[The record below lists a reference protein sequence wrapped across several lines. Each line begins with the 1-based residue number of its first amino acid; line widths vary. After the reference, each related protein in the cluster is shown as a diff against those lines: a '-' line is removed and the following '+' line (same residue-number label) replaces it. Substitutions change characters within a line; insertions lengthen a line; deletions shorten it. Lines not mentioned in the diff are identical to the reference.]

1 MKFLLNQNIEAVSL
15 GGINPNTTVLQWLRS
30 NDLTGSKEGCAS
42 GDCGACTAVV
52 GELIEVGGKQ
62 TLEYKSINTCIALA
76 CGLVGKHL
84 VTVEGLSENGRLH
97 PVQQAMVS
105 EHGSQCGFCTPGFV
119 MSLFALY
126 HNETT
131 IDLAK
136 INNNLSGNLC
146 RCTGYQP
153 IINAAFLAFASKD
166 DNEGDYYSRNQ
177 KQIIRA
183 LVELSHTDT
192 VRCSYQ
198 GTHYD
203 APVGIDQLS
212 DILNKNPGARI
223 IAGGTDLSLDITQKL
238 QEFEHIVNVQR
249 VRELQSIEDREL
261 ELEIGAAVSFHSA
274 WSNLI
279 KYWPSLEPFLH
290 RFGSMP
296 IRNWATIGGNIANA
310 SPIGD
315 MPPVLI
321 ALNAT
326 LRLRKGSKTRLV
338 KLEDYFV
345 DYKQTLLEDGE
356 FIQSI
361 IIPKLSSEEQLIL
374 HKISKRFEDD
384 ISAVCMAIKVRM
396 DARRIIDVCVA
407 FGGMAATPKRATHL
421 EQTLLQ
427 NWDKANLKELAYIA
441 LKDDFSPLSD
451 IRASSKYRLQVST
464 NLVQKTILNLAG
476 EFVPNLAN
484 VYEYESQ
491 IGGG

>member
-1 MKFLLNQNIEAVSL
+1 MKFLLNQNTTAQSL
-15 GGINPNTTVLQWLRS
+15 GEINPNTTVLQWLRS
-30 NDLTGSKEGCAS
+30 NGLTGSKEGCAS
-42 GDCGACTAVV
+42 GDCGACTAVI
-52 GELIEVGGKQ
+52 GELIESDGKQ
-62 TLEYKSINTCIALA
+62 VLEYKSINTCIALIY
-76 CGLVGKHL
+76 GLSGKHL
-84 VTVEGLSENGRLH
+84 VTVEGLSENDCLH
-97 PVQQAMVS
+97 PVQQAMVE

-153 IINAAFLAFASKD
+153 IIDAAFLAFANKD
-166 DNEGDYYSRNQ
+166 DNEADYYDRNQ
-177 KQIIRA
+177 KQIIQA
-183 LVELSHTDT
+183 LMELNHTGT
-192 VRCSYQ
+192 VHCSYQ
-198 GTHYD
+198 NIHYD
-203 APVGIDQLS
+203 APAGIDQLS

-223 IAGGTDLSLDITQKL
+223 IAGGSDLSLEITQNL
-238 QEFEHIVNVQR
+238 QEFSHIINVQR
-249 VRELQSIEDREL
+249 VRELQCIEDREL
-261 ELEIGAAVSFHSA
+261 VLEIGAAVSFHSA

-290 RFGSMP
+290 RFGSKP

-321 ALNAT
+321 ALDTT
-326 LRLRKGSKTRLV
+326 LKLRKGSASRLV

-361 IIPKLSSEEQLIL
+361 IIPKLLPEERLIL

-384 ISAVCMAIKVRM
+384 ISAVCIAIKVL
-396 DARRIIDVCVA
+396 IDVSRIAEVRVA
-407 FGGMAATPKRATHL
+407 FGGMAAIPKRAAHL
-421 EQTLLQ
+421 EQTLLKSW
-427 NWDKANLKELAYIA
+427 NKTNLRELAYIA
-441 LKDDFSPLSD
+441 LKGDFSPLSD
-451 IRASSKYRLQVST
+451 IRASSKYRLQVSA
-464 NLVQKTILNLAG
+464 NLIHKTMLNLAG

-484 VYEYESQ
+484 ACEYESQ
-491 IGGG
+491 IRVN

>member
-1 MKFLLNQNIEAVSL
+1 VEFLLNQNLEVVSL
-15 GGINPNTTVLQWLRS
+15 GEINPNTTVLQWLRS

-52 GELIEVGGKQ
+52 GELIEIDGTQ
-62 TLEYKSINTCIALA
+62 NLEYKSINTCIALA
-76 CGLVGKHL
+76 CSLAGKHL
-84 VTVEGLSENGRLH
+84 VTVEGLSENNQLH

-153 IINAAFLAFASKD
+153 IINAAFLAISNKENHKD
-166 DNEGDYYSRNQ
+166 DYYCRNQ
-177 KQIIRA
+177 KKIIRA
-183 LVELSHTDT
+183 LIGLRHTD
-192 VRCSYQ
+192 VLSCSYQ
-198 GTHYD
+198 GVHYD
-203 APVGIDQLS
+203 APADIIQLS
-212 DILNKNPGARI
+212 DILNKNPAARI
-223 IAGGTDLSLDITQKL
+223 IAGGSDLSLEITQHL
-238 QEFEHIVNVQR
+238 QEFKHIVNIQG
-249 VRELQSIEDREL
+249 VRELQVVEDREL
-261 ELEIGAAVSFHSA
+261 ELEIGGAVSFHSA

-321 ALNAT
+321 ALNAS
-326 LRLRKGSKTRLV
+326 LRLRKGSDIRLV

-361 IIPKLSSEEQLIL
+361 IIPKLSSDEQLIL
-374 HKISKRFEDD
+374 HKMSKRFEDD

-396 DARRIIDVCVA
+396 TSNQMTEVCIA
-407 FGGMAATPKRATHL
+407 FGGMAGVPKRSNQL
-421 EQTLLQ
+421 EKTLLD
-427 NWDKANLKELAYIA
+427 NWHKTNLSSLAYAALKE
-441 LKDDFSPLSD
+441 DFSPLSD
-451 IRASSKYRLQVST
+451 VRASSKYRLQVSA
-464 NLVQKTILNLAG
+464 NLVQKTMLSLTG
-476 EFVPNLAN
+476 KLVPNLN
-484 VYEYESQ
+484 SVCEYESQ
-491 IGGG
+491 IGVG